1 MKVKVQKYNPSTD
14 AEPTFSEY
22 DIEHK
27 EHMTLLEALV
37 LINDTVEPIAFDYSC
52 RGRVCGRCAM
62 ALNGTPCLACVTL
75 VEENGENE
83 VTPLPGFPVV
93 RDLIVDK
100 TKITDKVSR
109 ILARQRAFDLTLDE
123 VKAPVDPKIY
133 AKLEP
138 LEYCARC
145 GVCMAACPVVEMMGT
160 KAFIGPTGMIAI
172 ANRFYDPYDQGDR
185 VVEAVQNGLWNCTE
199 CGICD
204 EVCKALEIDHLST
217 WKDLRAAA
225 EAAGL
230 KPADA

>member
-1 MKVKVQKYNPSTD
+1 
-14 AEPTFSEY
+14 
-22 DIEHK
+22 
-27 EHMTLLEALV
+27 
-37 LINDTVEPIAFDYSC
+37 
-52 RGRVCGRCAM
+52 M

-75 VEENGENE
+75 VEENGKND

-100 TKITDKVSR
+100 AKITDKVSK
-109 ILARQRAFDLTLDE
+109 ILARQRAFDMSLDE
-123 VKAPVDPKIY
+123 VKAPVDPEVYK
-133 AKLEP
+133 KLEP

-145 GVCMAACPVVEMMGT
+145 GVCMAACPVVQASGT
-160 KAFIGPTGMIAI
+160 KSYIGPTGMIAI

-199 CGICD
+199 CGTCD
-204 EVCKALEIDHLST
+204 TVCKALEIDHLSV